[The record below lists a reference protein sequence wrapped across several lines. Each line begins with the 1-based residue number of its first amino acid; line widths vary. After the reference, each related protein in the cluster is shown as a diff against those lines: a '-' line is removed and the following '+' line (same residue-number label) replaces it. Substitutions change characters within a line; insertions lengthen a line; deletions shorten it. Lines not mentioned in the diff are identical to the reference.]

1 MIKIAYLA
9 IFRRPRRPP
18 AADFRF
24 LILDFKSQIQ
34 NQNSRITSYFTCPVI
49 HALLILTCAL
59 QMQVFAG
66 DNSDS
71 LNLSPPSANR
81 KSQIANPKSE
91 LPSATEILIQV
102 RDRLPREALL
112 IKGQI
117 LSGGRFGKLERACY
131 IEMFL
136 DFGGDPAIVRYKISD
151 AFGTPLEQMTISMTE
166 GGETEYEYET
176 GNPLKAEPAP
186 QPTGVIMDTD
196 VTWNDLSLLFLW
208 RADGRTAREE
218 NLRGR
223 DCYVLEFPGK
233 AVIENRPPKA
243 SPPLA
248 EKSSALGGSLAE
260 LPGRR
265 SGIGGQAASGGKIEN
280 FQVVWIDMQMLVL
293 IQMEELDGDGRLQ
306 RRMIVKNIK
315 KISDQW
321 MIKNLEIR
329 AYPALHHT
337 LIKVDEVV
345 GHAETGIA
353 NF

>member
-1 MIKIAYLA
+1 MIRIAYLA
-9 IFRRPRRPP
+9 IFRHHRRPP
-18 AADFRF
+18 ATDFRF
-24 LILDFKSQIQ
+24 SIFDFKSQPR
-34 NQNSRITSYFTCPVI
+34 NLHFGRIVPRFMLHV
-49 HALLILTCAL
+49 LLVLACAL
-59 QMQVFAG
+59 QMQVFAEDSS
-66 DNSDS
+66 DN
-71 LNLSPPSANR
+71 LNLFSPSANR

-91 LPSATEILIQV
+91 RPSATEILTQV
-102 RDRLPREALL
+102 RGSLPREALL

-117 LSGGRFGKLERACY
+117 LSGNRFGKLERTCY

-176 GNPLKAEPAP
+176 GNPFKSASAP
-186 QPTGVIMDTD
+186 QPTAAIKNTD

-208 RADGRTAREE
+208 RPDGRTAREE

-223 DCYVLEFPGK
+223 DCYVLEFPGN
-233 AVIENRPPKA
+233 AVLIENR
-243 SPPLA
+243 
-248 EKSSALGGSLAE
+248 KS
-260 LPGRR
+260 
-265 SGIGGQAASGGKIEN
+265 KIEN

-293 IQMEELDGDGRLQ
+293 IQMEELDGLGRLQ

-329 AYPALHHT
+329 AYPSLHHT
-337 LIKVDEVV
+337 LIKVD
-345 GHAETGIA
+345 AISP
-353 NF
+353 